1 MIDLAET
8 PILKIFA
15 TFFLGLRILGFFQ
28 TLPGEAGVT
37 SINIHL
43 TACIQ
48 VRLQLRGEIWGPTT
62 PTTPNAYPQEKWP
75 HQVICKFIHH
85 YCPIYSLDPYMNW
98 NVCEEILPLLVL
110 KFKVQTRPCKERCQG
125 NLLSRWSPWFCG
137 LSALREILRF
147 LSNEGHVMTQLP
159 GNEGGL
165 HTLFISIPF
174 WMITWQQSSL
184 DVSVCDC
191 IYAL

>member
-1 MIDLAET
+1 MIDLDET

-15 TFFLGLRILGFFQ
+15 TFFLGLRILVSFRLSLWRPVS
-28 TLPGEAGVT
+28 LPST
-37 SINIHL
+37 SIW
-43 TACIQ
+43 
-48 VRLQLRGEIWGPTT
+48 QLASRSGCNWEARSEGQQHP
-62 PTTPNAYPQEKWP
+62 PTPNAHPQEKWP

-85 YCPIYSLDPYMNW
+85 YCPIYSLDPYEL

-137 LSALREILRF
+137 FSALREILRF
-147 LSNEGHVMTQLP
+147 LSNEGHVMAQLP

-165 HTLFISIPF
+165 HTLF
-174 WMITWQQSSL
+174 TLL
-184 DVSVCDC
+184 DDHLTAKYFRCVCMRFD
-191 IYAL
+191 LRTLN

>member
-1 MIDLAET
+1 MILNDRSCGNSNPQNFRNNFVGFT
-8 PILKIFA
+8 HF
-15 TFFLGLRILGFFQ
+15 GFFQ

-43 TACIQ
+43 TGCIQ

-62 PTTPNAYPQEKWP
+62 PTHPKCPPPRKMTPPSNIK
-75 HQVICKFIHH
+75 IH
-85 YCPIYSLDPYMNW
+85 PPLLSNLQLGSLYEL

-137 LSALREILRF
+137 FSAMQMSWHNSRAMKAGYIHYL
-147 LSNEGHVMTQLP
+147 
-159 GNEGGL
+159 
-165 HTLFISIPF
+165 PF
-174 WMITWQQSSL
+174 WMITWQQSIL
-184 DVSVCDC
+184 DVSVCDL